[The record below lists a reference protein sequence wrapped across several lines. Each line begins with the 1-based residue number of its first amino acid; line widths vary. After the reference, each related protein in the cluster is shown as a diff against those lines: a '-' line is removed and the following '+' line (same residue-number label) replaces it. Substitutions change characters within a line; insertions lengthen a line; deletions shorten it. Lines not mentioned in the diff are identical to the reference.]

1 MLSSCRAG
9 ESGVAEP
16 SHKALFRYQV
26 VSQVLSRMLSGER
39 RAQAVPAVAS
49 MRHRFFDGRVWRV
62 SVRTLYRWLRAHE
75 SQGLAV
81 LENRRRKRPPDA
93 SVLPVRFV
101 EFLESTK
108 KLDARASIPEIIR
121 RARELGLVDAH
132 TAVDRSTVY
141 RTARRLSLPVGHI
154 SKQPERD
161 TRRFAY
167 PHRMDMVLADG
178 KHFRAGAQRARRV
191 ALCFLDDA
199 SRWGPDPV
207 VGTSENAVLFLRG
220 LYETI
225 RTCGL
230 MSILYL
236 DQGPG
241 FIAESTVR
249 VLANLGVLLIHG
261 EAAYPEGHGK
271 IERWNRTCLADLL
284 RGLDRRPDVDPD
296 CGALELRLRH
306 YVREIYNQRPHES
319 LAGDSPAQ
327 RFFADLK
334 PLRFPENDAELR
346 RKFEIHLDRRV
357 SADHVV
363 SVDGI
368 LYEVP
373 RGYAGQRVL
382 IHHRLLEGSLV
393 FLHQGRCIDLHPVD
407 LVANAH
413 ARRASRHSEEEIQHP
428 LPKSAADLAFERD
441 FGPILDPD
449 GGLPKPREE
458 NEP

>member
-1 MLSSCRAG
+1 
-9 ESGVAEP
+9 VAEP
-16 SHKALFRYQV
+16 SQDALFRYQV
-26 VSQVLSRMLSGER
+26 VSQVLSRELSGER
-39 RAQAVPAVAS
+39 RARAVHAVAG
-49 MRHRFFDGRVWRV
+49 MRHRFFDGRVRRV

-75 SQGLAV
+75 SEGLPA
-81 LENRRRKRPPDA
+81 LETRRRE
-93 SVLPVRFV
+93 SLSGSNVLPVRFV
-101 EFLESTK
+101 EFLATTK
-108 KLDARASIPEIIR
+108 KLDPRVSIPELIR
-121 RARELGLVDAH
+121 RARELGLVDPH
-132 TAVDRSTVY
+132 TSLDRSTVY
-141 RTARRLSLPVGHI
+141 RTAVRLDLPVGHI
-154 SKQPERD
+154 AKQPERD

-178 KHFRAGAQRARRV
+178 KYFRAGAQRARRV

-199 SRWGPDPV
+199 SRWVPDPFV
-207 VGTSENAVLFLRG
+207 DTSENEALFLRG

-225 RTCGL
+225 RQCGL

-236 DQGPG
+236 DRGPG

-271 IERWNRTCLADLL
+271 IERWNRTLKADLL

-319 LAGDSPAQ
+319 LDGDSPAQ
-327 RFFADLK
+327 RFHADPK

-363 SVDGI
+363 SAGGV
-368 LYEVP
+368 LYEMP
-373 RGYAGQRVL
+373 RGYAGQRVVVRE
-382 IHHRLLEGSLV
+382 RLLDGTLA
-393 FLHQGRCIDLHPVD
+393 FLHQGRLMDLHPVD
-407 LVANAH
+407 LAANAH
-413 ARRASRHSEEEIQHP
+413 ARRAGRDAEEDVQHP

-441 FGPILDPD
+441 FGPVLDPD
-449 GGLPKPREE
+449 GGLPEPREE
-458 NEP
+458 NKP